1 VAGIGDIS
9 VTLAIFILGPLGLWL
24 RVIEKTGREK
34 ILLFKHFYP
43 VI

>member
-9 VTLAIFILGPLGLWL
+9 VTLGLWL
-24 RVIEKTGREK
+24 RVIEKTGHEK